1 MSQISIEGMEFF
13 AHHGC
18 FKEEQIIGTKFIVD
32 FFCEADTSE
41 AEKSDNL
48 HKTVNYQSVYLLIQQ
63 EMEQKSKLLEHVA
76 RRILDKIMKTFPQ
89 IETAEIKIAKL
100 NPPLGGKVDR
110 VCVSLSSEET
120 GD

>member
-41 AEKSDNL
+41 AEKKDNL
-48 HKTVNYQSVYLLIQQ
+48 HKTVNYQSVYSLIQQ

-89 IETAEIKIAKL
+89 IETGEIKIAKL

-110 VCVSLSSEET
+110 VCVSLSSEEIT
-120 GD
+120 D